1 MITLVPAN
9 MMFLAGTNVLD
20 YNLFLYQRDGG

>member
-9 MMFLAGTNVLD
+9 NFMLAGTNVLD
-20 YNLFLYQRDGG
+20 YNLFLYQKYGV